1 MNKPNTKEGSDSAQN
16 KMLQD
21 IKADG
26 YTITSYIH
34 RGHSYHLPES
44 MKKFTSSAQFVFL
57 GSCGGYKQVL
67 KVFQLNPDVN
77 IIATRSVGSKLIN
90 DPLLERINSDIV
102 NGKDIEWNSLWAEY
116 DKKFQS
122 KMTKDL
128 FVAYMPPNK
137 YIGIKFMRKV
147 LNY

>member
-1 MNKPNTKEGSDSAQN
+1 
-16 KMLQD
+16 
-21 IKADG
+21 
-26 YTITSYIH
+26 
-34 RGHSYHLPES
+34 
-44 MKKFTSSAQFVFL
+44 
-57 GSCGGYKQVL
+57 
-67 KVFQLNPDVN
+67 
-77 IIATRSVGSKLIN
+77 VGSKLIN